1 MTPMQKTIMA
11 FFSQEFIDLESC
23 HDDYKHYAIATV
35 CDGDTKTADEID
47 ESECNHDHQQEIIV
61 CDKCGTVKL

>member
-1 MTPMQKTIMA
+1 MTPMQKTLMEG
-11 FFSQEFIDLESC
+11 FSQEFIDLESC
-23 HDDYKHYAIATV
+23 HDDYKHYGIATV
-35 CDGDTKTADEID
+35 CDGDNLTADEID